1 MRIGGFRFD
10 IEWRESESGATA
22 VVRNLNGVPFRII
35 IGARPFGTGAESKLA
50 FAEMELAPGEEKRVA
65 CNAEPTRFDDL
76 CVGKVECGALAEGGA
91 VFGPYGLA
99 MPKLGFGET
108 DVFLLRFA
116 VMNAS
121 DSAWD
126 RAEVTLSLPEG
137 FLAAESGS
145 STGLPARL
153 RRPRGVVILEDVR
166 PDEHRVAGFYA
177 LMPARMAAATTCA
190 EPASFHAPRPA
201 ESGAFAPRHRRKPC
215 GSRRWITRR

>member
-1 MRIGGFRFD
+1 M
-10 IEWRESESGATA
+10 
-22 VVRNLNGVPFRII
+22 RNLNGVPFRII

-91 VFGPYGLA
+91 VFWAIGLA

-137 FLAAESGS
+137 FLAAEKRFFHWDY
-145 STGLPARL
+145 LPAFEGREA
-153 RRPRGVVILEDVR
+153 VVILEDVR
-166 PDEHRVAGFYA
+166 PDETPRGRFYA
-177 LMPARMAAATTCA
+177 LMPARMAGGNNVMLSRHPFTRPDRRNP
-190 EPASFHAPRPA
+190 EPLRLVN
-201 ESGAFAPRHRRKPC
+201 RRKPC
-215 GSRRWITRR
+215 GAVDGITRR